1 MMTTKVIIQLLIF
14 ASIAKV
20 REVDMIC
27 ISHIIDDKDEETID
41 PRKVVFVAKLCNK
54 AVPKGEK
61 CGSKYLILSCNGL
74 FILVM

>member
-1 MMTTKVIIQLLIF
+1 
-14 ASIAKV
+14 
-20 REVDMIC
+20 MIC
-27 ISHIIDDKDEETID
+27 ICHIIDDKDKETID

-74 FILVM
+74 FILDM